1 MTISPPSGLGCKW
14 LELAEF
20 LWLTAILWRLVIE
33 RIEAIKMAFPVLET
47 STLFAI
53 GLYATFAV
61 LYLLMVP
68 LALMYYLKG
77 RWNVAGSVERLML
90 YGLILVFFPGCLL
103 ISPFL
108 NFRPKRREI

>member
-1 MTISPPSGLGCKW
+1 
-14 LELAEF
+14 
-20 LWLTAILWRLVIE
+20 
-33 RIEAIKMAFPVLET
+33 MAFPVLET

-61 LYLLMVP
+61 LYLLVVP

-77 RWNVAGSVERLML
+77 RWNAAGSVERLML